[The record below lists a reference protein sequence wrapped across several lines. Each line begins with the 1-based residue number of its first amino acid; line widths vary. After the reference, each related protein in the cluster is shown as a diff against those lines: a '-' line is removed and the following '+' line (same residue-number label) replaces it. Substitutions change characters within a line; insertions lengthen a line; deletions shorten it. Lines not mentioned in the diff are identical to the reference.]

1 MPLALPAL
9 PLRTAR
15 LILRPLEE
23 RDFGTYAAYHG
34 RRDVYRFLYS
44 FPPEAQAL
52 RQQFDRACQPDLS
65 QDGATT
71 TLAVERSEDGVV
83 LGEVLLKAA
92 STAALQGE
100 LGYIF
105 DPAHAGGG
113 YATEAAAEMLRAGF
127 EEIGFHRIF
136 ARIDADNH
144 GSVKVAERLGLRRE
158 AHFRQND
165 RHDGRWGDEFVYA
178 LLAEEW
184 SQRG

>member
-1 MPLALPAL
+1 MMLALPSL

-15 LILRPLEE
+15 LVLRPF
-23 RDFGTYAAYHG
+23 RQQDFDAYAAYHG
-34 RRDVYRFLYS
+34 RADVYRFLYS
-44 FPPEAQAL
+44 FPPQAEEL
-52 RQQFDRACQPDLS
+52 QQQFDRARQPDLS
-65 QDGATT
+65 QDGATM
-71 TLAVERSEDGVV
+71 TLAVERPQDGSV
-83 LGEVLLKAA
+83 LGEVLLKVA

-105 DPAHAGGG
+105 DPAHAGAG
-113 YATEAAAEMLRAGF
+113 YATEAAREMLRAGF
-127 EEIGFHRIF
+127 EDIGFHRIF
-136 ARIDADNH
+136 ARIDTQNH

-178 LLAEEW
+178 RLAEEW